1 MQPSSNAS
9 YRSNRLFSL
18 NILVLICLASLL
30 SFGQA
35 TETLPLYEAMREGK
49 VVANFRATGASSGD
63 SIEVDVSKGPLA
75 RPGSLQL
82 TVPAGLKLLNGNWT
96 WQSMVVS
103 GVSGR
108 LLGGGRY
115 VPTSTITLSNSMPS
129 ATYVLSAYC
138 AEFQKDNP
146 SPSSMFT
153 VQPPDSITACILANS
168 ARQGLSVQA
177 TQAAV
182 WIYTDQVDYG
192 TMAHKFPVPESD
204 WQAASSVANTCMST
218 TRSFQPFTGSGSPL
232 TGNGSVAQA
241 TIGIQFNA
249 VRNPAIDRV
258 YGATQ
263 GGVVIAYVEPS
274 GPSERAGLK
283 TGDVVIDIG
292 GAQIKT
298 NNDLVAQ
305 VRLLKSGVPV
315 RIRYLRDGKEAETVV
330 VPVERERVYPQ
341 SLQFK
346 GSTGRAVGI
355 ADLGIKVGPLGAQQ
369 GGGVT
374 VLEVIRNSFAES
386 IGLSP
391 GDTIIELNKVRVNT
405 GEQFRNQVGG
415 PAWGNDVVLLVRL
428 RNDQQTLFM
437 GGTLP
442 VAPAPNSGTTITTLG
457 SLLSRNPRLRADIP
471 TSSFY

>member
-1 MQPSSNAS
+1 MRPSPDAFDFA
-9 YRSNRLFSL
+9 RRFRSL
-18 NILVLICLASLL
+18 NVLILICLAAVLG
-30 SFGQA
+30 FGQA

-75 RPGSLQL
+75 RAGSLQL
-82 TVPAGLKLLNGNWT
+82 TVPAGLKLLNGNGS

-103 GVSGR
+103 GIRGR
-108 LLGGGRY
+108 SLGGGRY
-115 VPTSTITLSNSMPS
+115 IPTSTITLSNSMPS
-129 ATYVLSAYC
+129 ATYALSAYC

-146 SPSSMFT
+146 SPSSMFS

-168 ARQGLSVQA
+168 ARQGLSVEA

-182 WIYTDQVDYG
+182 WIYTDHVDSG
-192 TMAHKFPVPESD
+192 TMSHKFPVSESD
-204 WQAASSVANTCMST
+204 WQAASSVADACIPRA
-218 TRSFQPFTGSGSPL
+218 RSVQPFTGSGSPL

-241 TIGIQFNA
+241 TIGIRFNA

-298 NNDLVAQ
+298 NDDLVAQ

-330 VPVERERVYPQ
+330 VPVERARV
-341 SLQFK
+341 
-346 GSTGRAVGI
+346 
-355 ADLGIKVGPLGAQQ
+355 
-369 GGGVT
+369 
-374 VLEVIRNSFAES
+374 
-386 IGLSP
+386 
-391 GDTIIELNKVRVNT
+391 
-405 GEQFRNQVGG
+405 
-415 PAWGNDVVLLVRL
+415 
-428 RNDQQTLFM
+428 
-437 GGTLP
+437 
-442 VAPAPNSGTTITTLG
+442 
-457 SLLSRNPRLRADIP
+457 
-471 TSSFY
+471 

>member
-1 MQPSSNAS
+1 
-9 YRSNRLFSL
+9 
-18 NILVLICLASLL
+18 
-30 SFGQA
+30 
-35 TETLPLYEAMREGK
+35 
-49 VVANFRATGASSGD
+49 
-63 SIEVDVSKGPLA
+63 
-75 RPGSLQL
+75 
-82 TVPAGLKLLNGNWT
+82 
-96 WQSMVVS
+96 
-103 GVSGR
+103 
-108 LLGGGRY
+108 
-115 VPTSTITLSNSMPS
+115 
-129 ATYVLSAYC
+129 
-138 AEFQKDNP
+138 
-146 SPSSMFT
+146 
-153 VQPPDSITACILANS
+153 
-168 ARQGLSVQA
+168 
-177 TQAAV
+177 
-182 WIYTDQVDYG
+182 
-192 TMAHKFPVPESD
+192 
-204 WQAASSVANTCMST
+204 
-218 TRSFQPFTGSGSPL
+218 
-232 TGNGSVAQA
+232 VAQA